1 MMAEYLAR
9 DGFECHQA
17 NDPVQ
22 GIECALSGDFEAAI
36 LDIMMPGIDGIE
48 VLRRIRQKSS
58 LPILMLT
65 AKGDGIDRVVG
76 LELGA
81 DDYLAKPV
89 LPREVVA
96 RLRAVLRRVRG
107 QSVVTDLQKEFV
119 FGSLR
124 VSPVK
129 REVHV
134 HGKACTLTSTE
145 FNILCELARRPE
157 EVLTKDELS
166 QSVLHRHRESYDRSI
181 DIHVSNIRHKLQQL
195 GEGIEIETVRAIGYR
210 LRASQ

>member
-1 MMAEYLAR
+1 
-9 DGFECHQA
+9 
-17 NDPVQ
+17 
-22 GIECALSGDFEAAI
+22 
-36 LDIMMPGIDGIE
+36 MPGIDGIE

-81 DDYLAKPV
+81 DDYLAKPA

-107 QSVVTDLQKEFV
+107 EPLFADSQREFV
-119 FGSLR
+119 FGPLR
-124 VSPVK
+124 ISPLK
-129 REVHV
+129 REVHL
-134 HGKACTLTSTE
+134 HGRACALTSTE
-145 FNILCELARRPE
+145 FNIIIELVRRSE

-166 QSVLHRHRESYDRSI
+166 QRALHRHREAYDRSI
-181 DIHVSNIRHKLQQL
+181 DVHVSNIRYKLQQY
-195 GEGIEIETVRAIGYR
+195 GGGVEIETVRAIGYR
-210 LRASQ
+210 LRASP